1 MTQVE
6 GSGKSTQQRHEQ
18 KVVTPLS
25 TKRVGQKLADASLWT
40 DKYAPNTMD
49 ELVINKK
56 KI

>member
-1 MTQVE
+1 MTQAE
-6 GSGKSTQQRHEQ
+6 GSGKSTKVNEQ
-18 KVVTPLS
+18 KAVTSLDTRGADRKLS
-25 TKRVGQKLADASLWT
+25 DGSLWT